1 MEFEYP
7 TRVLRVLTWMMLRN
21 QIESGF
27 DRGALEFGWSFP
39 VFDYPFLKGY
49 FQYFYGYGESL
60 IDYDRKVKRLG
71 IGISITDRLD

>member
-71 IGISITDRLD
+71 IGISITDWLD